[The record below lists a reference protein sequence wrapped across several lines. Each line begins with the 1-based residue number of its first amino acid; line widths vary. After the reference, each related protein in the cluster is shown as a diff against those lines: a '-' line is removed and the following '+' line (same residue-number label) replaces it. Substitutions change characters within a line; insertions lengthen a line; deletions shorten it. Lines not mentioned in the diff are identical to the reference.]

1 MAKNSQASLRSFS
14 HAAVTAAGASLDAN
28 ATVSPVA
35 EEKTS
40 VLTIRVPHQ
49 LKERI
54 EFAAEQQGVS
64 INQFALYAFTK
75 QLSELED
82 SAYYQQF
89 IRNKTRQDL
98 LAGFDATMNKV
109 QYRIPAEDW
118 DKLPR
123 IAEPD
128 TFAEFRANAQ
138 KTLRVAEPNK
148 ISEFGK
154 DTRNSK
160 RKK

>member
-1 MAKNSQASLRSFS
+1 MAVKFAP
-14 HAAVTAAGASLDAN
+14 T
-28 ATVSPVA
+28 

-98 LAGFDATMNKV
+98 LAGFDAAMNKV
-109 QYRIPAEDW
+109 QYRIPSEEDGW
-118 DKLPR
+118 DALKV
-123 IAEPD
+123 AEPD
-128 TFAEFRANAQ
+128 M
-138 KTLRVAEPNK
+138 L
-148 ISEFGK
+148 SEFGK
-154 DTRNSK
+154 EFQ
-160 RKK
+160 KKK

>member
-1 MAKNSQASLRSFS
+1 MAVKKQSQAGLRPTAVSYS
-14 HAAVTAAGASLDAN
+14 ATGVTAS
-28 ATVSPVA
+28 

-40 VLTIRVPHQ
+40 VLTIRVPHH
-49 LKERI
+49 LKTRI

-82 SAYYQQF
+82 SEYYQQF

-98 LAGFDATMNKV
+98 LAGFDAAMNKV
-109 QYRIPAEDW
+109 QYRLPSEEDGW
-118 DKLPR
+118 D
-123 IAEPD
+123 
-128 TFAEFRANAQ
+128 
-138 KTLRVAEPNK
+138 TLKVAEPLNATGENGE
-148 ISEFGK
+148 ISLYGAVQLQAQQAQA
-154 DTRNSK
+154 TR